1 MSNYYYLQIGN
12 LVLFLVLSFTIMKKS
27 TPILLFFLC
36 FLMFFSS
43 LSFKAQNGNLRDLKK
58 QKTDSIKKDNIVS
71 ETIEVDTTIV
81 YKGKFKPY
89 KKKAHASYY
98 ADKFNGRKTASGK
111 KYDSTKLTAAHKK
124 LPFGTILKVTNEL
137 NGKSVIVEVTDRG
150 PFVRGRE
157 IDLSKRAFMSIVNN
171 KRSGAVVVTIEIL
184 QK

>member
-1 MSNYYYLQIGN
+1 
-12 LVLFLVLSFTIMKKS
+12 
-27 TPILLFFLC
+27 
-36 FLMFFSS
+36 MFFTS
-43 LSFKAQNGNLRDLKK
+43 LSFKAQNGNLKELKK
-58 QKTDSIKKDNIVS
+58 QKIDSIKKNNIVE
-71 ETIEVDTTIV
+71 ETIDIDSTIV
-81 YKGKFKPY
+81 FKGKFKPY

-98 ADKFNGRKTASGK
+98 ADKFNGRRTASGK

-157 IDLSKRAFMSIVNN
+157 IDLSKRAFMNIVNN
-171 KRSGAVVVTIEIL
+171 KRSGAVIVTIEIL